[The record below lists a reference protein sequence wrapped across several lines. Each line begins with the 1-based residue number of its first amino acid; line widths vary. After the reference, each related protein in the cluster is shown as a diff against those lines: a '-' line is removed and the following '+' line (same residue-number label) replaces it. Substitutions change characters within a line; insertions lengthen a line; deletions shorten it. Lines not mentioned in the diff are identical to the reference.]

1 MKGMEFALPW
11 LELRL
16 AGRVAGN
23 EQTRWASALVQE
35 RTGDHYKGFRGRE
48 RGAGGGVQG
57 GSNPL
62 HQLLREE
69 EREGVVQRCAQ
80 SLMSSIHLRETRG
93 FLQQCRRSPGI
104 PSFPD
109 IPGDSSD
116 DSSFLIVSALSC
128 PKISKGGGPPS
139 VEIREEGARDFPGA
153 GTEKQHVIR
162 IFILGA
168 G

>member
-1 MKGMEFALPW
+1 VEGGS
-11 LELRL
+11 R
-16 AGRVAGN
+16 RVKPV
-23 EQTRWASALVQE
+23 TPII
-35 RTGDHYKGFRGRE
+35 K
-48 RGAGGGVQG
+48 GGGARRG
-57 GSNPL
+57 GTTVCPKPNVLDAPT
-62 HQLLREE
+62 RD
-69 EREGVVQRCAQ
+69 Q
-80 SLMSSIHLRETRG
+80 SG
-93 FLQQCRRSPGI
+93 FVNNADESPGVS
-104 PSFPD
+104 SFPD

-139 VEIREEGARDFPGA
+139 VEIREEGARDFPGT